1 MNESRDRSEQLRYRL
16 NLALI
21 WVIQYWKELFN
32 FRFDRYM
39 IIQVL
44 PGAYGLTLAGI
55 ALFIG
60 YMIVQAFTE
69 SLLFGLFALF
79 IAGPL
84 GFLVAA
90 SVLRALLEFYMVIFR
105 IAEQVDELVGM
116 RDTVDRLS
124 GIGES
129 VHEMASLTRRL
140 PFWRT
145 IRKRRDRR
153 ERVPENA
160 RRRAEP
166 GAYTDHSDTRATSPS
181 TENGNGNR
189 ER

>member
-1 MNESRDRSEQLRYRL
+1 MTDPLHRKEQLRYRL

-44 PGAYGLTLAGI
+44 PGAYGLILASI

-60 YMIVQAFTE
+60 YAIVQAFGN
-69 SLLFGLFALF
+69 SLLLGLFALF

-90 SVLRALLEFYMVIFR
+90 SVLRALLEFYIVIFR

-129 VHEMASLTRRL
+129 VNEMANLTRRL

-145 IRKRRDRR
+145 IRRRRDRR
-153 ERVPENA
+153 DRVPEDL
-160 RRRAEP
+160 RRR
-166 GAYTDHSDTRATSPS
+166 SDPEAGGSSRAGSPRDS
-181 TENGNGNR
+181 GDTGNGNR
-189 ER
+189 ES